1 MPDVQEVFRLA
12 TNKVDPDPDALE
24 RQVRRQRAESRKS
37 RVRAYIAVAAVV
49 IVAAIAGFA
58 LSRAIRSEP
67 TPEGTGTPTP
77 SVATDLTFLQAL
89 PAGATQPTTAIVDLR
104 GKQTSTIGGVPLDA
118 YAESVTPDGTQMAFI
133 ASPNEVADNQVG
145 MMRTDGTGAHFVAT
159 PGIDV
164 GWTVAVSPNGTRV
177 AFEGTVDGNTD
188 IWVVNSDG
196 TGLLRLTHDPAT
208 DQYPAWSPDGT
219 TIAYDNAGSHERL
232 RDPQFSKTAEI
243 FSVAADGGS
252 ITRLTQ
258 NSWFDAAPSYARD
271 GKKIVDESW
280 GGLSTMNTHGNQL
293 PEGPSAHV
301 DGLHTP
307 LLARRHDDRVL
318 LLRQGEPPDSPAR
331 PGVQRLGA
339 LSRRAGGPA
348 NGPGH
353 EAPEHRHGDGPQRT
367 AVDRRR
373 SPAGHAGTDQ
383 GSVTLNV
390 PRCREARSP
399 RGAGLRP

>member
-104 GKQTSTIGGVPLDA
+104 GKQTSTMGGVPLDA
-118 YAESVTPDGTQMAFI
+118 YAASVTPDGTQMAFI

-164 GWTVAVSPNGTRV
+164 GWTVAISPDGTRV

-219 TIAYDNAGSHERL
+219 TIAYDNAGSHEHL
-232 RDPQFSKTAEI
+232 VDPQFSRTAEI
-243 FSVAADGGS
+243 FSVPADGGS
-252 ITRLTQ
+252 ITRLTH
-258 NSWFDAAPSYARD
+258 NSWFDAAPSYAHD
-271 GKKIVDESW
+271 GKTIVDESW
-280 GGLSTMNTHGNQL
+280 GGLSTMNTHGNNYRKVRLPTSTAFTPRYSPDGTTIAFSYYVQGNRPTAQL
-293 PEGPSAHV
+293 GREFSDWGLCLVALVDPRTGRVTRLPNIGMATDRNAPQWIDDDHLLVMRVPTGHPS
-301 DGLHTP
+301 P
-307 LLARRHDDRVL
+307 
-318 LLRQGEPPDSPAR
+318 
-331 PGVQRLGA
+331 
-339 LSRRAGGPA
+339 
-348 NGPGH
+348 
-353 EAPEHRHGDGPQRT
+353 
-367 AVDRRR
+367 
-373 SPAGHAGTDQ
+373 
-383 GSVTLNV
+383 
-390 PRCREARSP
+390 
-399 RGAGLRP
+399 